1 MMLVSSHLQ
10 GTDDRSRIMR
20 RTIARYL
27 VLLLTLTFQAC
38 SSSVKKR
45 FPTVDHL
52 QDAGL
57 LTNAER
63 IAYEKVPETHGRW
76 WIPAQW

>member
-10 GTDDRSRIMR
+10 GTDDRSRMMR

-27 VLLLTLTFQAC
+27 VLLAALTLQAV
-38 SSSVKKR
+38 SSAVKKR
-45 FPTVDHL
+45 FPTIDHL
-52 QDAGL
+52 QEAGL

-63 IAYEKVPETHGRW
+63 IAYDKIPETHGM
-76 WIPAQW
+76 I